1 MKLKSMLLDEL
12 KRMSVAELEKLC
24 QQKMDE
30 LFLVRKELDRRTG
43 RDVKPSVEVD
53 YTKYVTK

>member
-1 MKLKSMLLDEL
+1 MKEDLRGLSIEEL
-12 KRMSVAELEKLC
+12 QRLWEQKR
-24 QQKMDE
+24 DE

>member
-1 MKLKSMLLDEL
+1 MMEDLR
-12 KRMSVAELEKLC
+12 RMSVSELQKLWE
-24 QQKMDE
+24 QKRDE

-43 RDVKPSVEVD
+43 KDVKPSVEVD

>member
-1 MKLKSMLLDEL
+1 MEDLRGLSVDEL
-12 KRMSVAELEKLC
+12 QKLWEQKR
-24 QQKMDE
+24 DE

-43 RDVKPSVEVD
+43 RDVKPNVEID

>member
-1 MKLKSMLLDEL
+1 MKEDLRSLSVEEL
-12 KRMSVAELEKLC
+12 RRLWEQKR
-24 QQKMDE
+24 DE

-43 RDVKPSVEVD
+43 KDVKPSVEID

>member
-1 MKLKSMLLDEL
+1 MEDLRRLSVSELRKLWEQ
-12 KRMSVAELEKLC
+12 KR
-24 QQKMDE
+24 DE

-43 RDVKPSVEVD
+43 KDVKPNVEID

>member
-1 MKLKSMLLDEL
+1 MKEDLR
-12 KRMSVAELEKLC
+12 RMSVQELQRLWE
-24 QQKMDE
+24 QKMDE

-43 RDVKPSVEVD
+43 KDVKPSVEID

>member
-1 MKLKSMLLDEL
+1 MKEDLRKLNIEDLQRLWEQ
-12 KRMSVAELEKLC
+12 KR
-24 QQKMDE
+24 DE

-43 RDVKPSVEVD
+43 KDVKPNVEVD

>member
-1 MKLKSMLLDEL
+1 
-12 KRMSVAELEKLC
+12 MSVAELEKLC

-30 LFLVRKELDRRTG
+30 LFLVRMELDRRTG